1 MFGEVLIEKGFVWP
15 FFARTKLIML
25 SKQTIIDIIEII
37 RDVLLHN
44 LFNLSRFVFEIICL

>member
-37 RDVLLHN
+37 RDVL
-44 LFNLSRFVFEIICL
+44 FTQFI